1 MFVCVRERGEE
12 LVSLVRRCFQ
22 YKRSGI
28 GISFHKKRKKGSRRA
43 RVSLGAL
50 KSLRIKSITATRVVE
65 VLAQRVAS
73 SVKVW
78 ILKYCPLLLWI
89 YECGLIME
97 YACR

>member
-1 MFVCVRERGEE
+1 VYMCVWEREGWSSSLWCVAAFNISGVELELVFIKRER
-12 LVSLVRRCFQ
+12 
-22 YKRSGI
+22 
-28 GISFHKKRKKGSRRA
+28 KGRGA
-43 RVSLGAL
+43 RVSLDAL